1 MGAAGGVV
9 TEELGG
15 ENSAGETIKGQGV
28 DGETEPRER
37 REAQSQKSWMWREW
51 VRAIEGRLVWGRSV
65 KPGMKGGVDIE
76 AALSQEG
83 WAVRAVEEGK
93 TWEKLARAI
102 EEFQKGNSGY
112 IGWDGSAAAR
122 KPVCRVPQTIFPSSG
137 SNYLSH
143 GGCQNRKFRLA
154 AIVSHYL
161 KNIGAMPQNK
171 EG

>member
-1 MGAAGGVV
+1 MGEVGNGDRGGV
-9 TEELGG
+9 
-15 ENSAGETIKGQGV
+15 
-28 DGETEPRER
+28 
-37 REAQSQKSWMWREW
+37 
-51 VRAIEGRLVWGRSV
+51 VWGRSV
-65 KPGMKGGVDIE
+65 KPSMKGGVDIE

-171 EG
+171 GRLSVWSEFFQRYVEF